1 MKIVGGFYFM
11 ALNADINFTTDLFD
25 AANKLR
31 GSVAPSEYKNFVLPL
46 IFLRYLSLRYEK
58 RRTELE
64 LLVRDP
70 KSEWFM
76 EDDEMRNV
84 IVEDVDQYRSER
96 VYILPYES
104 RWTYIVSNAKQP
116 TIKKILDDAMK
127 LIEEANP
134 DLEGV
139 LPRNIYQAS
148 NIPAE
153 SIAGLIEVFSRDVFG
168 SSSEAVDV
176 LGATYI
182 YFISEFASSEG
193 QRGGEFF
200 TPASIVKLLV
210 AMLEPISGTLFDPA
224 CGSGGMFVQSEDYSP
239 NKHSLSFYGQENVD
253 MTLRLGKM
261 NVLMHGINA
270 EIRLGNSLLD
280 DQFLIKHED
289 GSFEPMQFDHVIA
302 NPPFNMK
309 DWGASRISK
318 QDPRLI
324 VEYDKALNNSNANY
338 MWTQHFL
345 WHLAPG
351 GTAGYVM
358 ANGAM
363 TTNTSGEKE
372 VRQQLI
378 EDNYIDCIVQLPEK
392 LFYGTGIPC
401 CLFFLSKNRTGEK
414 GFRERQNEIL
424 FIDARKKGTMVSRR
438 QKALTEDEIKEISA
452 VYHAFKTGEGK
463 YEEIKG
469 FCKVATIND
478 VRGND
483 YKLTSGIYV
492 GTEEIET
499 DDTPFE
505 EKMSKLMDTLREQF
519 NESNSLQERILRN
532 LEGIL

>member
-1 MKIVGGFYFM
+1 MVLK
-11 ALNADINFTTDLFD
+11 ADINFTSDLFD

-46 IFLRYLSLRYEK
+46 IFLRYLSLRFEK
-58 RRTELE
+58 RRKELE
-64 LLVRDP
+64 GLVSNPNSD
-70 KSEWFM
+70 WYM
-76 EDDEMRNV
+76 EDPEMRKEV
-84 IVEDVDQYRSER
+84 LSDEDQYRSER
-96 VYILPYES
+96 VYILPEKAHWS
-104 RWTYIVSNAKQP
+104 HIVANAKQS

-127 LIEEANP
+127 QIEESNRE
-134 DLEGV
+134 LEGV
-139 LPRNIYQAS
+139 LPRNIYQGS
-148 NIPAE
+148 NIPVE

-224 CGSGGMFVQSEDYSP
+224 SGSGGMFVQSEDYTP
-239 NKHSLSFYGQENVD
+239 NKHSLSFYGQENVE

-270 EIRLGNSLLD
+270 DIRLGNSLLN

-289 GSFEPMQFDHVIA
+289 GSFDPMQFDHVIA
-302 NPPFNMK
+302 NPPFNLK
-309 DWGASRISK
+309 DWGASRVSN

-324 VEYDKALNNSNANY
+324 VEYDKAVNNSNANY
-338 MWTQHFL
+338 MWMQHFL

-363 TTNTSGEKE
+363 TTRASGEKE
-372 VRQQLI
+372 VRQKLI
-378 EDNYIDCIVQLPEK
+378 DDSYVDCIVQLPEK

-401 CLFFLSKNRTGEK
+401 CLFFLSKNRKGEK
-414 GFRERQNEIL
+414 GFKERHNEIL
-424 FIDARKKGTMVSRR
+424 FIDSRKKGTMVSRR
-438 QKALTEDEIKEISA
+438 QRIFTQEEINQIST
-452 VYHAFKTGEGK
+452 VYHAYKTGEGK
-463 YEEIKG
+463 YDDIEG
-469 FCKVATIND
+469 FCKVATIED
-478 VRGND
+478 VKKND
-483 YKLTSGIYV
+483 YKLTPGIYV
-492 GTEEIET
+492 GTEEVET
-499 DDTPFE
+499 DSVSYE
-505 EKMSKLMDTLREQF
+505 EKMDELMSILQEQF
-519 NESNSLQERILRN
+519 AESNRLQEKILRN
-532 LEGIL
+532 LEGVLK

>member
-1 MKIVGGFYFM
+1 MVLK
-11 ALNADINFTTDLFD
+11 ADINFTSDLFD

-58 RRTELE
+58 RREELE
-64 LLVRDP
+64 KLVCNPNSD
-70 KSEWFM
+70 WYM
-76 EDDEMRNV
+76 EDPEMRKEV
-84 IVEDVDQYRSER
+84 LSDEDQYRSER
-96 VYILPYES
+96 VYILPDES
-104 RWTYIVSNAKQP
+104 HWSYIVANAKQP

-127 LIEEANP
+127 LIEETNP
-134 DLEGV
+134 ELEGV

-168 SSSEAVDV
+168 SSSEAVDI

-224 CGSGGMFVQSEDYSP
+224 CGSGGMFVQSEDYTP

-270 EIRLGNSLLD
+270 DIRLGNSLLN
-280 DQFLIKHED
+280 DQFLIKHEE
-289 GSFEPMQFDHVIA
+289 GSFEPIQFDYVIA
-302 NPPFNMK
+302 NPPFNLK
-309 DWGASRISK
+309 DWGAERVSK

-324 VEYDKALNNSNANY
+324 VEYDKAVNNSNANY
-338 MWTQHFL
+338 MWMQHFL
-345 WHLAPG
+345 WHLAAG

-363 TTNTSGEKE
+363 TSNTSGEKE
-372 VRQQLI
+372 VRQQLV
-378 EDNYIDCIVQLPEK
+378 EDSYIDCIVQLPEK

-401 CLFFLSKNRTGEK
+401 CLFFLSKNRKGEK
-414 GFRERQNEIL
+414 GFRDRQNEVL

-438 QKALTEDEIKEISA
+438 QKVFTQEEISDISEI
-452 VYHAFKTGEGK
+452 YHAYKTGERK
-463 YEEIKG
+463 YEDIQG
-469 FCKVATIND
+469 FCKIVTIKD
-478 VRGND
+478 VKAND
-483 YKLTSGIYV
+483 YKLTPGIYV
-492 GTEEIET
+492 GTEEVEI
-499 DDTPFE
+499 DDVIFE
-505 EKMSKLMDTLREQF
+505 EKIDNLRTTLQEQF
-519 NESNSLQERILRN
+519 AESNRLQERILRN
-532 LEGIL
+532 LEGLLK

>member
-1 MKIVGGFYFM
+1 M
-11 ALNADINFTTDLFD
+11 ALNADINFTSDLFD

-58 RRTELE
+58 RREE
-64 LLVRDP
+64 LLALVSDP
-70 KSEWFM
+70 NSDWYM
-76 EDDEMRNV
+76 EDPEMREE
-84 IVEDVDQYRSER
+84 ILSDEDQYRSER
-96 VYILPYES
+96 VYILPTKAHWS
-104 RWTYIVSNAKQP
+104 HIVSNAKQP

-127 LIEEANP
+127 QIEEANTE
-134 DLEGV
+134 LEGV

-153 SIAGLIEVFSRDVFG
+153 GISGLIEVFSRDVFG
-168 SSSEAVDV
+168 TTSSEAVDV

-224 CGSGGMFVQSEDYSP
+224 CGSGGMFVQSEDYTP
-239 NKHSLSFYGQENVD
+239 NKHSLSFHGQENVD

-270 EIRLGNSLLD
+270 DIRLGNSLLD
-280 DQFLIKHED
+280 DQFIIKNED
-289 GSFEPMQFDHVIA
+289 GSFQPMQFDYVIA

-309 DWGASRISK
+309 DWGAGRISK

-324 VEYDKALNNSNANY
+324 VEYDKAVNNSNANY

-345 WHLAPG
+345 WHLAEG

-372 VRQQLI
+372 VRQKLI
-378 EDNYIDCIVQLPEK
+378 DDNFIDCIVQLPEK

-401 CLFFLSKNRTGEK
+401 CLFFLSKNRKGEK

-424 FIDARKKGTMVSRR
+424 FIDARKKGTLVSRR
-438 QKALTEDEIKEISA
+438 QKALTIEEINEISSM
-452 VYHAFKTGEGK
+452 YHAYKTGEGK
-463 YEEIKG
+463 YEDIQG
-469 FCKVATIND
+469 FCRVSSIEE
-478 VRGND
+478 VREND

-492 GTEEIET
+492 GAEEVET
-499 DDTPFE
+499 DNVPFE
-505 EKMSKLMDTLREQF
+505 ERMGALITTLQEQF
-519 NESNSLQERILRN
+519 DESNRLQERIMHN
-532 LEGIL
+532 LEGLL